1 MLKNEVAYI
10 SNMGKAQDDAV
21 YNQLVFE
28 KACRENKQ
36 R

>member
-1 MLKNEVAYI
+1 
-10 SNMGKAQDDAV
+10 MGKAQDDAV